1 MNEDIFIIFVGNR
14 IVKVPEMILQ
24 IIKINNKMQFD
35 ELYSLLIA
43 NETKN
48 KLQKFI
54 TRFSKEKGLECQQD
68 FNSFII
74 SLVEY
79 KKKSADF
86 KIIATTNRIYKILK
100 LDKIS
105 LFDDVPKIINE
116 KLLGWRFKNNKS
128 AIESLKIVLELGADV
143 NIKNSLGE
151 PPLHRA
157 KNFANIK
164 ILIAYGADVN
174 ANGNAIKLLLENCF
188 NFKDKYW

>member
-54 TRFSKEKGLECQQD
+54 TRFSKEKGLECQQE

-79 KKKSADF
+79 KK
-86 KIIATTNRIYKILK
+86 NQQILK
-100 LDKIS
+100 L
-105 LFDDVPKIINE
+105 
-116 KLLGWRFKNNKS
+116 
-128 AIESLKIVLELGADV
+128 
-143 NIKNSLGE
+143 
-151 PPLHRA
+151 
-157 KNFANIK
+157 
-164 ILIAYGADVN
+164 
-174 ANGNAIKLLLENCF
+174 LLLQIAF
-188 NFKDKYW
+188 IKF